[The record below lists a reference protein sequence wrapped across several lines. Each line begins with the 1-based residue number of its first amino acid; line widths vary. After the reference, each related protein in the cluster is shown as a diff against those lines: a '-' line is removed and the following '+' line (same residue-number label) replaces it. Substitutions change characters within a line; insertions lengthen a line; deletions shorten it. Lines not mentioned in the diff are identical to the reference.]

1 MQSQDHSCM
10 SRIMLSYRWKPEGKV
25 NKRTSNTNE
34 DGCKYWVWSWYQ
46 QRRDLRNFKFLESR
60 RIQMAHYNWA
70 LSEKRMKK
78 KKQNID
84 KMRRFSK
91 RRRIKNRFVGR
102 KFHFNQNGF
111 FGLLK
116 VCTCFSIS
124 MVSMTSQLFFLRERH
139 MIDKANHIRDLMLLT
154 SHYLV
159 HKNIFLENL
168 DPTFAL
174 FAQI

>member
-1 MQSQDHSCM
+1 
-10 SRIMLSYRWKPEGKV
+10 
-25 NKRTSNTNE
+25 
-34 DGCKYWVWSWYQ
+34 
-46 QRRDLRNFKFLESR
+46 
-60 RIQMAHYNWA
+60 
-70 LSEKRMKK
+70 
-78 KKQNID
+78 
-84 KMRRFSK
+84 MRRFSK
-91 RRRIKNRFVGR
+91 RRRIQNRFVGR
-102 KFHFNQNGF
+102 KFHFDQNGF

-174 FAQI
+174 FAQIQVKYLKLLRFNFLNYEALLRVLNHAKRKRLVLLNAFIKITTLFCFLCLHE

>member
-1 MQSQDHSCM
+1 MKMVVNIEFGHDIN
-10 SRIMLSYRWKPEGKV
+10 RDVIWEILSSLRAGAYRLCTTTEL
-25 NKRTSNTNE
+25 
-34 DGCKYWVWSWYQ
+34 WVKQ
-46 QRRDLRNFKFLESR
+46 EL
-60 RIQMAHYNWA
+60 
-70 LSEKRMKK
+70 K
-78 KKQNID
+78 KKQNVD